1 MVLLQKAFAEEKVE
15 VKKKNKNLL
24 KELAGLAS

>member
-15 VKKKNKNLL
+15 VKKKKNLL